1 MSDPHEQSPDEDPSE
16 FDHTSKEIARSL
28 GAVWQD
34 FAGQRPKS
42 ISVEVGRD
50 RVECVIDERAAAEHD
65 GADREAPVD
74 TGLSPHS
81 VGYGHRASAAVSRI
95 THRRVVGFIPKR
107 DTENEIST
115 QVFVLRRELR
125 RY

>member
-1 MSDPHEQSPDEDPSE
+1 MSDLQQSPED
-16 FDHTSKEIARSL
+16 DGADVHTSKEIARSL
-28 GAVWQD
+28 GAIWLD

-42 ISVEVGRD
+42 IEVDVGRD
-50 RVECVIDERAAAEHD
+50 RVECVIDERAAAAPED
-65 GADREAPVD
+65 VDAEVADD
-74 TGLSPHS
+74 TALSPHS
-81 VGYGHRASAAVSRI
+81 TGYGYRASAAVARI
-95 THRRVVGFIPKR
+95 THRRVVGYIPKR

>member
-1 MSDPHEQSPDEDPSE
+1 MSGPHEQSPADDSE
-16 FDHTSKEIARSL
+16 LDQTSKEIARSL

-42 ISVEVGRD
+42 IDVDVGTD
-50 RVECVIDERAAAEHD
+50 RVECVIDERADAPD
-65 GADREAPVD
+65 GADAQAPAD

-81 VGYGHRASAAVSRI
+81 VGYGYRASAAVSRI

-107 DTENEIST
+107 DTKNQIST